1 MSEIAVFAIA
11 ILNALILA
19 MNLKL
24 YTEIM
29 KERCQSAR
37 RSSDEGKRSE

>member
-1 MSEIAVFAIA
+1 VTEIAVYAIA
-11 ILNALILA
+11 ILNALTLA

-29 KERCQSAR
+29 KERCQATR
-37 RSSDEGKRSE
+37 ATKEPKP

>member
-1 MSEIAVFAIA
+1 MTEIAVYSIA
-11 ILNALILA
+11 ILNALMLA

-29 KERCQSAR
+29 KESCQSAR
-37 RSSDEGKRSE
+37 ASKEPKP